1 MLELKNAVKRYA
13 GGGSLFKRRWLTALD
28 GLSLDLRRGEFFSL
42 VGESGCGKSTLARIV
57 SGLENLDEGEF
68 RLDDERITDIRR
80 FKDRSLRRRV
90 QMIFQDP
97 YSSLN
102 PRMTVGDIL
111 KEPLV
116 SFRWGDGAAIAKRL
130 AELADIIRFPAS
142 ALQRYPHQFSGG
154 QRQRI
159 AIARALAAGPELLIC
174 DEPVSALDVSIK
186 GQIINLLIDIQER
199 LGVTILFISH
209 DLSLVSKISD
219 RVGVMYLG
227 KIVEIGE
234 AQSVFEDPRHPYTRL
249 LINSIPMVAR
259 MSSER
264 DRLPM
269 GEVPSPF
276 AIPSACRFRDRCP
289 QAFAACAEIE
299 PSLDAIAASASH
311 RTACHLRDD
320 AQPVAAASAMKP
332 LPGMELFYSAT
343 RKANALS
350 ENEKETA

>member
-1 MLELKNAVKRYA
+1 MLELKDAVKKYA
-13 GGGSLFKRRWLTALD
+13 GGGGLFSRRWLTALD

-57 SGLENLDEGEF
+57 SGLENLDGGEF
-68 RLDDERITDIRR
+68 RLDGERISDIRR
-80 FKDRSLRRRV
+80 FKDRELRRRV

-116 SFRWGDGAAIAKRL
+116 SFRWGDSAAIAQRVT
-130 AELADIIRFPAS
+130 ELADIIRFPTS
-142 ALQRYPHQFSGG
+142 ALERYPHQFSGG

-159 AIARALAAGPELLIC
+159 AIARALAANPELLIC

-186 GQIINLLIDIQER
+186 GQIINLLIDIQQR
-199 LGVTILFISH
+199 LGVTVLFISH

-234 AQSVFEDPRHPYTRL
+234 ARSIFEDPRHPYTRL
-249 LINSIPMVAR
+249 LITSIPTVASAASDR
-259 MSSER
+259 E
-264 DRLPM
+264 RLPM

-276 AIPSACRFRDRCP
+276 AIPSGCRFRDRCP
-289 QAFAACAEIE
+289 QAFETCAQVE
-299 PSLDAIAASASH
+299 PLLTDAASAPSH
-311 RTACHLRDD
+311 SAACHLRDETR
-320 AQPVAAASAMKP
+320 PVAAAAAMKP
-332 LPGMELFYSAT
+332 LAGMELFYAAT
-343 RKANALS
+343 REASALN